1 MNSECIEKN
10 DYELIAAYLKGDEK
24 SFETLYFRYRKLLYG
39 YLYNLMPGDPAGA
52 DEVFAECWTKVI
64 SKLSGYRDDGKFSAW
79 LFRVAKNVFIDR
91 IRRSHPGRFMPVDD
105 ENMPELPD
113 QKSVSPDEELG
124 ATDTGKMILAALD
137 KLPPEQKEVFIL
149 REQDLSFKEI
159 AEIQNCSLNTALS
172 RMRYAIK
179 SLRIFLSGVDRG
191 GLIK

>member
-1 MNSECIEKN
+1 MNSECSEKS
-10 DYELIAAYLKGDEK
+10 DQELIAGYLAGNEK

-39 YLYNLMPGDPAGA
+39 YLSNLMPGDPAGA

-64 SKLSGYRDDGKFSAW
+64 NKLSRYRDDGKFSAW
-79 LFRVAKNVFIDR
+79 LFRVAKNVFIDH
-91 IRRSHPGRFMPVDD
+91 IRRSHPERFISADD
-105 ENMPELPD
+105 ENVPELPD
-113 QKSVSPDEELG
+113 DNTASPDQELG
-124 ATDTGKMILAALD
+124 ASDTGKMILAALNE
-137 KLPPEQKEVFIL
+137 LPPEQREVFIL

-179 SLRIFLSGVDRG
+179 SLRIFLSGIDRG